1 MAGTVYQGDVGLEIV
16 LDCGCDVSGA
26 VGAAVAVRTP
36 SGAVVAWP
44 AETAAAGGGGVTC
57 LRCLTRAGD
66 LAEAGTYRLQA
77 SLTLGGW
84 TGRGRTAILVVKP
97 KFS

>member
-1 MAGTVYQGDVGLEIV
+1 MAGTVYQGDVGLEII
-16 LDCGCDVSGA
+16 LDCGCDLSGA
-26 VGAAVAVRTP
+26 VGTAVAVRMP
-36 SGAVVAWP
+36 SGTVLSWP
-44 AETAAAGGGGVTC
+44 AETAGAGGGVTC
-57 LRCLTRAGD
+57 LRCVTRAGD

-84 TGRGRTAILVVKP
+84 TGLGRTASLVVKP

>member
-1 MAGTVYQGDVGLEIV
+1 MAGTIYQGDVGLEIM
-16 LDCGCDVSGA
+16 LDCGCDVSAA
-26 VGAAVAVRTP
+26 VEPAVAVRTP
-36 SGAVVAWP
+36 AGAVLSWP
-44 AETAAAGGGGVTC
+44 AETADGGRGVTC
-57 LRCLTRAGD
+57 LRCVTRAGD

-84 TGRGRTAILVVKP
+84 TGRGRTATLVVKP